1 MRQSANYNGWHPS
14 RGHEPKLLGGEDQ
27 SLAVSPRGSR
37 ALRLRHRKRPHI
49 FSAGACPYFHHE
61 DADFQITHKT
71 YTVSSSRSNLHQ

>member
-1 MRQSANYNGWHPS
+1 MRQSANYNGWPPS
-14 RGHEPKLLGGEDQ
+14 RGDKPKLPGGEDQ
-27 SLAVSPRGSR
+27 RLAASPRGSR

-61 DADFQITHKT
+61 DAYFHTRHKT